1 MHYIDVGQGDSIFIK
16 VGDCDILIDA
26 GTASYGTT
34 VSNYLK
40 KQGVDDVELM
50 INTHADADHCGG
62 LTKVLTDH
70 VVEEVWISKDT
81 NKNTQAYKNFT
92 SAITKE
98 GLTAKKPDAGTVY
111 VYEYMTITVLY
122 NAKGSDT
129 NNSSIVVMLEYGSTK
144 FLFTGDIG
152 EEVETKLVNA
162 KVDLK
167 CDVLKVGHHGSK
179 YSSTASFLKAVGA
192 KYGVICVGTGNTYG
206 HPTDAALNRLKS
218 AGYTIYRTDQKGH
231 IVFSSNGVSLTI
243 PN

>member
-1 MHYIDVGQGDSIFIK
+1 
-16 VGDCDILIDA
+16 
-26 GTASYGTT
+26 
-34 VSNYLK
+34 
-40 KQGVDDVELM
+40 
-50 INTHADADHCGG
+50 
-62 LTKVLTDH
+62 
-70 VVEEVWISKDT
+70 
-81 NKNTQAYKNFT
+81 
-92 SAITKE
+92 
-98 GLTAKKPDAGTVY
+98 
-111 VYEYMTITVLY
+111 MTITVLY

-152 EEVETKLVNA
+152 EEVETKLVSA

-192 KYGVICVGTGNTYG
+192 KYGVICVGAGNTYG
-206 HPTDAALNRLKS
+206 HPTDAALNRLNA